1 MRYSHNST
9 YMNIE
14 EIKKKI
20 QIILELP
27 QLKPFGGIYMNPVLE
42 EAKVAKIEKENRITF
57 PADYRTFIT
66 QIANGC
72 VGPDYGLRSLKEAT
86 EDLMWKDRTI
96 DLSTPF
102 PYSEPWNEEEWLNSI
117 DWDGGERPTQEQL
130 EAYMDTKRISGC
142 LQICHIGHGASY
154 LLVVNGKE
162 KGYIWLDSRQD
173 YGGLSPEFN
182 EKGEKLTFEMWYT
195 DWLNKVVAPEK
206 VWFEKS
212 LQLIKKAFPK
222 IEETDFRLMIYVLH
236 KHYSGMNLAT
246 LIAQLYGLNPMDIYF
261 GKEKFIQ
268 RENYDEQTIEQYEA
282 RLRESGFYDW
292 AAEEE

>member
-1 MRYSHNST
+1 
-9 YMNIE
+9 
-14 EIKKKI
+14 
-20 QIILELP
+20 
-27 QLKPFGGIYMNPVLE
+27 MNPVLE
-42 EAKVAKIEKENRITF
+42 EAKVAKIEKENHITL

-72 VGPDYGLRSLKEAT
+72 VGPDYRLRSLKEAMN
-86 EDLMWKDRTI
+86 DLMWKDRTI

-102 PYSEPWNEEEWLNSI
+102 PYTEHWNEEEWLNSI
-117 DWDGGERPTQEQL
+117 DWDGGERPTQKQL

-173 YGGLSPEFN
+173 YGGLSPELN

-195 DWLNKVVAPEK
+195 DWLNEVVAPEK

-212 LQLIKKAFPK
+212 LQFIKKAFPK
-222 IEETDFRLMIYVLH
+222 IEETDFRLMTYVLYE
-236 KHYSGMNLAT
+236 HYSDRNLAT
-246 LIAQLYGLNPMDIYF
+246 LIAELYGLNSIDIYF
-261 GKEKFIQ
+261 EIGKFIQ
-268 RENYDEQTIEQYEA
+268 REKYDEQTIQQYEA

>member
-1 MRYSHNST
+1 
-9 YMNIE
+9 
-14 EIKKKI
+14 
-20 QIILELP
+20 
-27 QLKPFGGIYMNPVLE
+27 
-42 EAKVAKIEKENRITF
+42 
-57 PADYRTFIT
+57 
-66 QIANGC
+66 
-72 VGPDYGLRSLKEAT
+72 
-86 EDLMWKDRTI
+86 
-96 DLSTPF
+96 
-102 PYSEPWNEEEWLNSI
+102 
-117 DWDGGERPTQEQL
+117 
-130 EAYMDTKRISGC
+130 MDTKRISGC

-173 YGGLSPEFN
+173 YGGLSPELN

-195 DWLNKVVAPEK
+195 NWLNEVVAPEK

-212 LQLIKKAFPK
+212 LQFIKKAFPK

-236 KHYSGMNLAT
+236 KHCSGMNLAT

-282 RLRESGFYDW
+282 QLRESGFYDW

>member
-1 MRYSHNST
+1 
-9 YMNIE
+9 MNIE

-42 EAKVAKIEKENRITF
+42 EAKVAQIEKENRITF
-57 PADYRTFIT
+57 PSDYRTFIT

-102 PYSEPWNEEEWLNSI
+102 PYIEHWNEEEWLNSI

-130 EAYMDTKRISGC
+130 ETYMDTKHISGC

-173 YGGLSPEFN
+173 YGGLSPELN

-195 DWLNKVVAPEK
+195 EWLNEVVAPEK
-206 VWFEKS
+206 
-212 LQLIKKAFPK
+212 IKKKGDHFNLNLIPTVDILASLGTLKTTQKLIGFALETENEIENARTKLQKKHLDGIVLNSLRDKGAGFGTDTNK
-222 IEETDFRLMIYVLH
+222 ITFI
-236 KHYSGMNLAT
+236 T
-246 LIAQLYGLNPMDIYF
+246 P
-261 GKEKFIQ
+261 EKLK
-268 RENYDEQTIEQYEA
+268 NS
-282 RLRESGFYDW
+282 L
-292 AAEEE
+292 

>member
-1 MRYSHNST
+1 
-9 YMNIE
+9 MNIE

-42 EAKVAKIEKENRITF
+42 EAKVAKIEAENHITL

-72 VGPDYGLRSLKEAT
+72 VGPDYGLRFLKEAT
-86 EDLMWKDRTI
+86 EDLMWRDRTI

-102 PYSEPWNEEEWLNSI
+102 PYTERWNEEEWLNSI

-130 EAYMDTKRISGC
+130 EAYMDTKHISGC

-162 KGYIWLDSRQD
+162 KGTIGLDSRQD

-182 EKGEKLTFEMWYT
+182 EKGKKLTFEMWYT

-206 VWFEKS
+206 VWVDKS
-212 LQLIKKAFPK
+212 LQFIKKAFPK

-246 LIAQLYGLNPMDIYF
+246 LIAQLYGLNPIDIYF
-261 GKEKFIQ
+261 EIGKFIQ
-268 RENYDEQTIEQYEA
+268 REKYDEQTIQ
-282 RLRESGFYDW
+282 
-292 AAEEE
+292 

>member
-1 MRYSHNST
+1 
-9 YMNIE
+9 MNIE

-27 QLKPFGGIYMNPVLE
+27 QLKRFGGIYMNPVLE
-42 EAKVAKIEKENRITF
+42 EAKVAKIEKENRITL

-102 PYSEPWNEEEWLNSI
+102 PYTEHWNEEEWLNSI
-117 DWDGGERPTQEQL
+117 DWDGGERPTPEQV

-173 YGGLSPEFN
+173 YGGIWPEFN

-195 DWLNKVVAPEK
+195 DWLNEIVDPDKVRHY
-206 VWFEKS
+206 KS
-212 LQLIKKAFPK
+212 IQFIQKAFPK
-222 IEETDFRLMIYVLH
+222 IEETDFRLMIYVLYN
-236 KHYSGMNLAT
+236 HYSGMNLAS
-246 LIAQLYGLNPMDIYF
+246 LIAQLYGLNLMDVYF
-261 GKEKFIQ
+261 EKEKFIQ
-268 RENYDEQTIEQYEA
+268 REKYDEQAIQEYEA
-282 RLRESGFYDW
+282 KLRESGFYDW
-292 AAEEE
+292 IKDTE

>member
-1 MRYSHNST
+1 
-9 YMNIE
+9 
-14 EIKKKI
+14 
-20 QIILELP
+20 
-27 QLKPFGGIYMNPVLE
+27 
-42 EAKVAKIEKENRITF
+42 
-57 PADYRTFIT
+57 
-66 QIANGC
+66 

-102 PYSEPWNEEEWLNSI
+102 PYTEHWNEEEWLNSI
-117 DWDGGERPTQEQL
+117 DWDGGERPSQE
-130 EAYMDTKRISGC
+130 EVESYMDTKRITGC

-212 LQLIKKAFPK
+212 LQFIKKAFPK

-268 RENYDEQTIEQYEA
+268 REKYDKQTIEQYEA
-282 RLRESGFYDW
+282 QLRESGFYDW

>member
-1 MRYSHNST
+1 
-9 YMNIE
+9 MNIE

-20 QIILELP
+20 QIILEVP
-27 QLKPFGGIYMNPVLE
+27 QLKRFGDIYMNPVLE
-42 EAKVAKIEKENRITF
+42 EAKVAKIEKENRITL

-86 EDLMWKDRTI
+86 EDLMWRDRTI

-102 PYSEPWNEEEWLNSI
+102 PYTEAWNEEEWLNSI
-117 DWDGGERPTQEQL
+117 DWDGGERPTPEQV

-154 LLVVNGKE
+154 LLVVNGTE

-173 YGGLSPEFN
+173 YGGIWPEFN

-195 DWLNKVVAPEK
+195 EWLNKVVAPEK

-212 LQLIKKAFPK
+212 LQFIKKAFPK
-222 IEETDFRLMIYVLH
+222 MIYVLH

-246 LIAQLYGLNPMDIYF
+246 LIAQLYGLNPMDVYF

-268 RENYDEQTIEQYEA
+268 REKYDEQSIQQYEA
-282 RLRESGFYDW
+282 QLRESGFYDW
-292 AAEEE
+292 VEDKE

>member
-1 MRYSHNST
+1 MEKSKIGVYRVCNGRIKKKNSVRYSHNST

-27 QLKPFGGIYMNPVLE
+27 QLKRFGGIYMNPVLE
-42 EAKVAKIEKENRITF
+42 EAKVAKIEKENRITL

-96 DLSTPF
+96 DLSMPF
-102 PYSEPWNEEEWLNSI
+102 PYTEHWNEEEWLNSI

-162 KGYIWLDSRQD
+162 KGYIWR
-173 YGGLSPEFN
+173 
-182 EKGEKLTFEMWYT
+182 
-195 DWLNKVVAPEK
+195 
-206 VWFEKS
+206 
-212 LQLIKKAFPK
+212 
-222 IEETDFRLMIYVLH
+222 R
-236 KHYSGMNLAT
+236 
-246 LIAQLYGLNPMDIYF
+246 
-261 GKEKFIQ
+261 
-268 RENYDEQTIEQYEA
+268 
-282 RLRESGFYDW
+282 
-292 AAEEE
+292 

>member
-1 MRYSHNST
+1 
-9 YMNIE
+9 
-14 EIKKKI
+14 
-20 QIILELP
+20 
-27 QLKPFGGIYMNPVLE
+27 MNPVLE
-42 EAKVAKIEKENRITF
+42 EAKVAKIEAENHITF

-86 EDLMWKDRTI
+86 EDLMWKDWTI

-102 PYSEPWNEEEWLNSI
+102 PYTEHWNEEEWLNSI
-117 DWDGGERPTQEQL
+117 DWDGGERPTPEEL

-212 LQLIKKAFPK
+212 LQFIKKAFPK

-268 RENYDEQTIEQYEA
+268 REKYDEQTIQQYEA
-282 RLRESGFYDW
+282 QLQESGFYDW

>member
-1 MRYSHNST
+1 
-9 YMNIE
+9 MNIE
-14 EIKKKI
+14 EIKKKL
-20 QIILELP
+20 QILLELP
-27 QLKPFGGIYMNPVLE
+27 QLKKHREVYMNPVLE
-42 EAKVAKIEKENRITF
+42 EAKVAKIEKENRITL
-57 PADYRTFIT
+57 PTDYRTFIT

-86 EDLMWKDRTI
+86 EDLMWRDRTI

-102 PYSEPWNEEEWLNSI
+102 PYTEHWNEEEWLNSI
-117 DWDGGERPTQEQL
+117 DWDGGERPTPEEV

-173 YGGLSPEFN
+173 YGGLSPELN

-195 DWLNKVVAPEK
+195 NWLNEIVDPDKVRHY
-206 VWFEKS
+206 KS
-212 LQLIKKAFPK
+212 IQFIKKAFPK

-246 LIAQLYGLNPMDIYF
+246 LIAQLYGLNPMDVYF
-261 GKEKFIQ
+261 EKEKFIQ
-268 RENYDEQTIEQYEA
+268 REKYDEQAVQEYEA
-282 RLRESGFYDW
+282 KLRESGFYDW
-292 AAEEE
+292 IKDTE

>member
-1 MRYSHNST
+1 
-9 YMNIE
+9 
-14 EIKKKI
+14 
-20 QIILELP
+20 
-27 QLKPFGGIYMNPVLE
+27 MNPVLE
-42 EAKVAKIEKENRITF
+42 EAKVAQIEKENRITF
-57 PADYRTFIT
+57 PTDYRAFIT

-102 PYSEPWNEEEWLNSI
+102 PYIEHWNEEEWLNSI
-117 DWDGGERPTQEQL
+117 DWDGGERPTPEQV

-173 YGGLSPEFN
+173 YGGIWPEFN

-195 DWLNKVVAPEK
+195 DWLNEIVDPDKVRHY
-206 VWFEKS
+206 KS
-212 LQLIKKAFPK
+212 IQFIQKAFPK
-222 IEETDFRLMIYVLH
+222 IEETDFRLMIYVLYN
-236 KHYSGMNLAT
+236 HYSGMNLAS
-246 LIAQLYGLNPMDIYF
+246 LIAQLYGLNPMDVYF
-261 GKEKFIQ
+261 EKEKFIQ
-268 RENYDEQTIEQYEA
+268 REKYDEQAIQQYEA
-282 RLRESGFYDW
+282 KLQESGFYDW
-292 AAEEE
+292 IKDTE

>member
-1 MRYSHNST
+1 
-9 YMNIE
+9 MNIE

-42 EAKVAKIEKENRITF
+42 EAKVAQIEKENRITF

-66 QIANGC
+66 QIANGS

-102 PYSEPWNEEEWLNSI
+102 PYTEHWNEEEWLNSI
-117 DWDGGERPTQEQL
+117 DWDGGERPTQE
-130 EAYMDTKRISGC
+130 EVESYMDTKRISGC

-173 YGGLSPEFN
+173 YGGLSPELN

-195 DWLNKVVAPEK
+195 DWLNEVVAPEK

-212 LQLIKKAFPK
+212 LQFIKKAFPK

-282 RLRESGFYDW
+282 QLRESGFYDW

>member
-1 MRYSHNST
+1 MRKISIFAEKCEQCSHNST

-27 QLKPFGGIYMNPVLE
+27 QLKRFGGIYMNPVLE
-42 EAKVAKIEKENRITF
+42 EAKVAKIEKENRITL

-102 PYSEPWNEEEWLNSI
+102 PYTEHWNEEEWLNSI
-117 DWDGGERPTQEQL
+117 DWDGGERPTPE
-130 EAYMDTKRISGC
+130 EVESYMDTKRISGC

-195 DWLNKVVAPEK
+195 DWLNKVVDPEK
-206 VWFEKS
+206 CGLRNHFS
-212 LQLIKKAFPK
+212 LSKRL
-222 IEETDFRLMIYVLH
+222 FR
-236 KHYSGMNLAT
+236 K
-246 LIAQLYGLNPMDIYF
+246 
-261 GKEKFIQ
+261 
-268 RENYDEQTIEQYEA
+268 
-282 RLRESGFYDW
+282 
-292 AAEEE
+292 

>member
-1 MRYSHNST
+1 
-9 YMNIE
+9 MNIE
-14 EIKKKI
+14 EIKKKL
-20 QIILELP
+20 QILLELP
-27 QLKPFGGIYMNPVLE
+27 QLKKHREVYMNPVLE
-42 EAKVAKIEKENRITF
+42 EAKVAKIEKENRITL
-57 PADYRTFIT
+57 PTDYRTFIT

-86 EDLMWKDRTI
+86 EDLMWRDRTI

-102 PYSEPWNEEEWLNSI
+102 PYTEHWNEEEWLNSI
-117 DWDGGERPTQEQL
+117 DWDGGERPTQE
-130 EAYMDTKRISGC
+130 EVESYMDTKRISGC

-173 YGGLSPEFN
+173 YGGLSPELN

-195 DWLNKVVAPEK
+195 NWLNEIVDPDKVRHY
-206 VWFEKS
+206 KS
-212 LQLIKKAFPK
+212 IQFIKKAFPK

-246 LIAQLYGLNPMDIYF
+246 LIAQLYGLNPMDVYF
-261 GKEKFIQ
+261 EKEKFIQ
-268 RENYDEQTIEQYEA
+268 REKYDEQAVQEYEA
-282 RLRESGFYDW
+282 KLRESGFYDW
-292 AAEEE
+292 IKDTE

>member
-1 MRYSHNST
+1 
-9 YMNIE
+9 MNIE
-14 EIKKKI
+14 EIKKKL
-20 QIILELP
+20 QILLEFP
-27 QLKPFGGIYMNPVLE
+27 QLKQHREVYINPVLE
-42 EAKVAKIEKENRITF
+42 EAKVAKIEKENHITF

-102 PYSEPWNEEEWLNSI
+102 PYTEAWNEEEWLNSI
-117 DWDGGERPTQEQL
+117 DWDGGERPSQEQL
-130 EAYMDTKRISGC
+130 EAYMDTKHISGC

-173 YGGLSPEFN
+173 YGGLSPELN

-195 DWLNKVVAPEK
+195 DWLNEVVSPEK
-206 VWFEKS
+206 VRHYKS
-212 LQLIKKAFPK
+212 IQFIKKAFPK
-222 IEETDFRLMIYVLH
+222 IEETDFRLMTYVLYE
-236 KHYSGMNLAT
+236 HYSGMNLAS
-246 LIAQLYGLNPMDIYF
+246 LISQLYGLNPMDIYF

-268 RENYDEQTIEQYEA
+268 REKYDELAIQEYEA
-282 RLRESGFYDW
+282 KLRESGFYDW
-292 AAEEE
+292 IKDTE